1 MTKPVINQANNSGT
15 SKASS
20 TLYEHSINT
29 NNGLPKYQHPNHC
42 GHWHP
47 AMQHNKSNRLE
58 YQQDS
63 QELRIATIAALS
75 QQIKGKPLRNN
86 FLISFS
92 NIIMIL
98 ILGYGP
104 CDHLIHFGLSLYYFT
119 ISNRDVT
126 IKP

>member
-92 NIIMIL
+92 NIMHEML
-98 ILGYGP
+98 QKS
-104 CDHLIHFGLSLYYFT
+104 CQ
-119 ISNRDVT
+119 
-126 IKP
+126 K

>member
-1 MTKPVINQANNSGT
+1 MTKPVINPANNSGT

-29 NNGLPKYQHPNHC
+29 NNVLPKYQQQPNHY
-42 GHWHP
+42 GGFP

-75 QQIKGKPLRNN
+75 QQIKGKISAKQN
-86 FLISFS
+86 LIFKNPIISIFKEINCFQHVITKMFS
-92 NIIMIL
+92 
-98 ILGYGP
+98 
-104 CDHLIHFGLSLYYFT
+104 
-119 ISNRDVT
+119 V
-126 IKP
+126 

>member
-1 MTKPVINQANNSGT
+1 MIKPIDKMTKPVINQANNSGT

-29 NNGLPKYQHPNHC
+29 NNVLPKYQQHQHPNHY
-42 GHWHP
+42 GGGFP

-75 QQIKGKPLRNN
+75 QQIKGKISAQQNLIFKSLIISQNN
-86 FLISFS
+86 AFNN
-92 NIIMIL
+92 NI
-98 ILGYGP
+98 
-104 CDHLIHFGLSLYYFT
+104 
-119 ISNRDVT
+119 VE
-126 IKP
+126 

>member
-29 NNGLPKYQHPNHC
+29 NNVLPKYQHPNHC

-75 QQIKGKPLRNN
+75 QQIKGKPLLNN
-86 FLISFS
+86 FLTFPSNTKSISF
-92 NIIMIL
+92 L
-98 ILGYGP
+98 E
-104 CDHLIHFGLSLYYFT
+104 
-119 ISNRDVT
+119 
-126 IKP
+126 